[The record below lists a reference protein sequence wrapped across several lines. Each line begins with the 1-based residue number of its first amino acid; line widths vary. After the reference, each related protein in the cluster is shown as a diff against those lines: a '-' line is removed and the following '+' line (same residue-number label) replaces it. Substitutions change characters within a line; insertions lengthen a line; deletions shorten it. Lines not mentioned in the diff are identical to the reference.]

1 MSDDAGRL
9 REFEVRLDAL
19 ERRIEELASRLA
31 WVLECSP

>member
-9 REFEVRLDAL
+9 REFEVRLDSL
-19 ERRIEELASRLA
+19 EKRIEELASRLA